1 MNKAKKVTL
10 AGAAGTLAFLLLG
23 ASSCQSASDSQQ
35 AEGNQQEQINQQYV
49 KNQPLPQFDYSQMR
63 QNLIEIE
70 TAQATGV
77 QTTTFFFNQGVQ
89 DPIMFCPSVGVPMP
103 NTASLSNPVGVEH
116 HSGTDNGGNVGVGQ
130 MDPNGVYVPES
141 STGTY
146 VMCIDAQGRPYAQY
160 WEGFVHTV
168 FAPARWD
175 SGSHMV
181 QLVGPPS
188 FEFTKKQPK

>member
-1 MNKAKKVTL
+1 
-10 AGAAGTLAFLLLG
+10 
-23 ASSCQSASDSQQ
+23 
-35 AEGNQQEQINQQYV
+35 
-49 KNQPLPQFDYSQMR
+49 
-63 QNLIEIE
+63 
-70 TAQATGV
+70 
-77 QTTTFFFNQGVQ
+77 
-89 DPIMFCPSVGVPMP
+89 
-103 NTASLSNPVGVEH
+103 
-116 HSGTDNGGNVGVGQ
+116 